1 MTNRYIVI
9 AESIVGSHRIDGGT
23 HADISMYAMTFLT
36 RVEKENDRFIVRAEL
51 KENKTFQSILDE
63 YLRFVGQGISTQILV
78 SFDLD
83 ENGEIMAEAVKDA
96 LHQAGVDPFDVFR
109 VPLTENGYVAIKE
122 FSDTT
127 QYKEFLWHQ
136 QRFMHRL
143 VSKSIPRVGFFKIF
157 ALASLVKHR
166 GKLFDIVRRPD
177 IINPEGTSTV
187 TFVHNYI
194 NAPEDEA
201 NKLDKYRFA

>member
-1 MTNRYIVI
+1 MKCHYIVI

-23 HADISMYAMTFLT
+23 HADISMYALTFLT
-36 RVEKENDRFIVRAEL
+36 RIDKVKDRFIVRAEL
-51 KENKTFQSILDE
+51 KENKTFQAIVSE
-63 YLRFVGQGISTQILV
+63 YLRLCEQGVSTQILV

-83 ENGEIMAEAVKDA
+83 ENGEIMAEAMKDA
-96 LHQAGVDPFDVFR
+96 LLHAKIDPFDVFR

-122 FSDTT
+122 FSDTS

-136 QRFMHRL
+136 QRFMQRL
-143 VSKSIPRVGFFKIF
+143 VAKGIPRIGFFKIF
-157 ALASLVKHR
+157 TLASLVKHR
-166 GKLFDIVRRPD
+166 GKTFDIARRPD
-177 IINPEGTSTV
+177 IINPEGTSTA

-194 NAPEDEA
+194 NAPEAEA